1 MLCERVYRWLLV
13 AYPREHRRE
22 YAELMVQLF
31 RDRMRRDGGGFRALT
46 VWVQM
51 IFDLVVAAFK
61 QHKEGVDMTKRMWIG
76 AAVVV
81 VLLTGVAGVSTLLA
95 QSKGREAGEVM
106 VSVGHYTR
114 SFQDE
119 GASGLSGAVR
129 QAVRQAV
136 EEGVI
141 TQQAAD
147 EIVRALDELPV
158 EGSSR
163 SRGDRAGEVVISSR
177 HESNTFPGAEAD
189 RLAEAMRRAMG
200 EGVTAQ
206 DAADEIARAFGGDS
220 PETVWRHFSFS
231 GADGLAEAMQ
241 QAVKKGVIAQVAA
254 DQIVRSLGESPAR
267 TGESSDGN
275 GPARVWHHFSF
286 AGADGFAEAMRQA
299 VEEGVIAQ
307 ETADQL
313 LRSFEDKDTGS

>member
-1 MLCERVYRWLLV
+1 
-13 AYPREHRRE
+13 
-22 YAELMVQLF
+22 
-31 RDRMRRDGGGFRALT
+31 
-46 VWVQM
+46 
-51 IFDLVVAAFK
+51 
-61 QHKEGVDMTKRMWIG
+61 MTKRMWIG

-141 TQQAAD
+141 
-147 EIVRALDELPV
+147 
-158 EGSSR
+158 
-163 SRGDRAGEVVISSR
+163 
-177 HESNTFPGAEAD
+177 
-189 RLAEAMRRAMG
+189 
-200 EGVTAQ
+200 
-206 DAADEIARAFGGDS
+206 
-220 PETVWRHFSFS
+220 
-231 GADGLAEAMQ
+231 
-241 QAVKKGVIAQVAA
+241 
-254 DQIVRSLGESPAR
+254 
-267 TGESSDGN
+267 
-275 GPARVWHHFSF
+275 
-286 AGADGFAEAMRQA
+286 
-299 VEEGVIAQ
+299 AQ